1 MDYKYDVINYNKNI
15 PATIMHLNLNSD
27 TQKAELQW
35 HRETEIVYVINGRCE
50 CSHNGEV
57 KIIEENDF
65 ILFNSEDVPLVRPVN
80 GTSCELLCIQ
90 LSFEYMRMF
99 CKPIDSVFFDVT
111 EKPDV
116 KARIIDELKKIA
128 DVVSSDDDYSDLLQ
142 VANVNNL
149 YYILLKN
156 CVYFRRASASV
167 VLPKRDFSYAKTAI
181 AYINENF
188 KHEIPLDEISAVVKN
203 RLTIFIDGGIRH
215 GEDVL
220 KALALGADAVLIGRP
235 AAIANIGGYAE
246 GVTLLLDTLKQELQ
260 DAMTITGIPDLQ
272 HISSNILQKIK

>member
-15 PATIMHLNLNSD
+15 PATIMNLNLNSD

-65 ILFNSEDVPLVRPVN
+65 ILFNSEDVHLVRPVN

-188 KHEIPLDEISAVVKN
+188 KHEIPLDEISAVVNLSPSYFSKYFKSVTHVSFSEYLANLRLENAIEDMLTKN
-203 RLTIFIDGGIRH
+203 STVSDATFENGFANVKSFITQCKK
-215 GEDVL
+215 VYNCTPAQYKKKLL
-220 KALALGADAVLIGRP
+220 K
-235 AAIANIGGYAE
+235 
-246 GVTLLLDTLKQELQ
+246 K
-260 DAMTITGIPDLQ
+260 
-272 HISSNILQKIK
+272 